1 MKPDR
6 EMMQEKSLREFK
18 MKEQKTATV
27 KELKAEGKKESI
39 EKFRESA
46 NRYMKDQA
54 EAKDLKFKKE
64 ELNPEE
70 NKIMTD
76 LHLELRAEDEVKNEV
91 LIKKNLQNVKNNSSE
106 IVSKVFVNL
115 SVLSVLVVWFLF
127 F

>member
-6 EMMQEKSLREFK
+6 EMMQEKSLIEFK

-46 NRYMKDQA
+46 KRYMKDQA
-54 EAKDLKFKKE
+54 EAKSRKFKKE

-91 LIKKNLQNVKNNSSE
+91 QAKKDLQNGKNNSSE
-106 IVSKVFVNL
+106 IISTVFVNL
-115 SVLSVLVVWFLF
+115 CVLSVLVVFLF